1 MWMAL
6 YVFSKKHTDR
16 SPPSFSNQRN
26 QLQHGDEKSLTRCSR
41 SRPPGRRYPADFYHL
56 DSWQKMVS
64 GPGAWMVSLAFGVE
78 VLPQHW
84 WEFPRSVFTW
94 SCAYTESR
102 DWVLRCCAPGFRF
115 SGESVAHSFASFL
128 LILRLTH
135 VWKAPSGQQFLPVF
149 ASFESSRIDVLRMLK
164 MRVPSWTP

>member
-1 MWMAL
+1 MFQVEAPWAAL
-6 YVFSKKHTDR
+6 
-16 SPPSFSNQRN
+16 PSGFLSFR
-26 QLQHGDEKSLTRCSR
+26 L
-41 SRPPGRRYPADFYHL
+41 
-56 DSWQKMVS
+56 
-64 GPGAWMVSLAFGVE
+64 LAEDGEWTWGVDGEFGVWCGGSAATL
-78 VLPQHW
+78 VGI
-84 WEFPRSVFTW
+84 PRSVFTW